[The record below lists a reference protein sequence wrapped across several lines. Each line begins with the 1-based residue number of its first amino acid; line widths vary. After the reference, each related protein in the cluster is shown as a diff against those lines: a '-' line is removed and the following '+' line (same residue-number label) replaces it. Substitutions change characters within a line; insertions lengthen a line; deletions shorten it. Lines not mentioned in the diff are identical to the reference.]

1 MSSKSSNCE
10 TSTKEIKNEA
20 HQNIISFN
28 VGQNYKLLETIGTGA
43 YGIVCSAIDKKTSN
57 YYFFC

>member
-1 MSSKSSNCE
+1 MSTKANNCE
-10 TSTKEIKNEA
+10 SSTKKIKSEA

-43 YGIVCSAIDKKTSN
+43 YGIVCSAIDKKTS
-57 YYFFC
+57 